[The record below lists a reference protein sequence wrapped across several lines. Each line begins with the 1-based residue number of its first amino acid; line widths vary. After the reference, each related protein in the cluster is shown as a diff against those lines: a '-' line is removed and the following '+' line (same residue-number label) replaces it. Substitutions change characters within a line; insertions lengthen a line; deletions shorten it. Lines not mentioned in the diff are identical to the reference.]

1 MARLKIKSPGKKLQI
16 KAHLSFG
23 EHWNPKE
30 RETLESTPPVGLMRL
45 EMVNGRSA
53 FYSAPADMTL
63 ERYLDGGLDRVTF
76 FRMIMQIVNVLRQI
90 EHLHL
95 KFANLEMDPKWIFL
109 NCHSRDLFFLYQPLE
124 MPGDP
129 VSPHKL
135 LNLLANA
142 ASGYDTEAKAID
154 ELRRLTAMTS
164 VIQNNDLEALV
175 VKYMPELQ
183 SGFLYSTRKNK
194 QQRRNGTMLMEDYE
208 EEYGFGSGTVV
219 MDEED
224 PSDPGATTV
233 IDDEPVYEP
242 VNVGVLRRLRTG
254 ESVRIEGDVFRLGR
268 SHASSDY
275 CIEDNTAVGRAH
287 AEIITRGG
295 RFYICDSNSKNG
307 TYLNGTRLVP
317 MQETEMLSGSE
328 LRLAN
333 EDFEF
338 QIIQE

>member
-63 ERYLDGGLDRVTF
+63 ERYLDGGLDRATF

-194 QQRRNGTMLMEDYE
+194 QQRRKGTMLMEDYE

-268 SHASSDY
+268 SHAGSDY

>member
-30 RETLESTPPVGLMRL
+30 REVLESTPPVGFMRL

-63 ERYLDGGLDRVTF
+63 ERYLDGGLDRATF

-90 EHLHL
+90 ERLHL
-95 KFANLEMDPKWIFL
+95 KFANLEMDPTWIFL

-135 LNLLANA
+135 LNMLANA

-154 ELRRLTAMTS
+154 ELRRLTAMTA
-164 VIQNNDLEALV
+164 VIQNSDMEALV
-175 VKYMPELQ
+175 LKYMPELQ
-183 SGFLYSTRKNK
+183 SGFLYSSRKK
-194 QQRRNGTMLMEDYE
+194 QPRKRGTMLMEDYE
-208 EEYGFGSGTVV
+208 EDYGSDNGTVV
-219 MDEED
+219 MDEEE
-224 PSDPGATTV
+224 SDFGETTL

-242 VNVGVLRRLRTG
+242 VNVGILRRMRTG
-254 ESVRIEGDVFRLGR
+254 ESVRIQGEVFRLGR
-268 SHASSDY
+268 SHASADY

-287 AEIITRGG
+287 AEIITRSG

-307 TYLNGTRLVP
+307 TYLNGTRLAP
-317 MQETEMLSGSE
+317 MRETEMLSGSE

>member
-1 MARLKIKSPGKKLQI
+1 
-16 KAHLSFG
+16 
-23 EHWNPKE
+23 
-30 RETLESTPPVGLMRL
+30 
-45 EMVNGRSA
+45 
-53 FYSAPADMTL
+53 
-63 ERYLDGGLDRVTF
+63 
-76 FRMIMQIVNVLRQI
+76 
-90 EHLHL
+90 
-95 KFANLEMDPKWIFL
+95 
-109 NCHSRDLFFLYQPLE
+109 